1 MPITALAR
9 EQLEWSPALRLTRVS
24 ARDHVPPIL
33 LAGADTG
40 ERETVLAELTEK
52 LPEGTAFVEATAV
65 WEVLVRA
72 PDCSLVIVSG
82 ELVDG
87 SADALVETLRQRHP
101 HLPVVSLKS
110 EALA

>member
-1 MPITALAR
+1 MPPTALAR

-24 ARDHVPPIL
+24 AREHVPPIL

-52 LPEGTAFVEATAV
+52 LPEATAV

-72 PDCSLVIVSG
+72 PDCSLVVLSG

-87 SADALVETLRQRHP
+87 SAHALVEKLRQRCP
-101 HLPVVSLKS
+101 HVPVVSLKR
-110 EALA
+110 EQLD

>member
-1 MPITALAR
+1 MPPTALAR

-24 ARDHVPPIL
+24 AREHVPPIL

-52 LPEGTAFVEATAV
+52 LPDGTAFLEATAV

-72 PDCSLVIVSG
+72 PDCSLVVLSG

-87 SADALVETLRQRHP
+87 SAHALVEKLRQRCP
-101 HLPVVSLKS
+101 HVPVVSLKR
-110 EALA
+110 EQLD